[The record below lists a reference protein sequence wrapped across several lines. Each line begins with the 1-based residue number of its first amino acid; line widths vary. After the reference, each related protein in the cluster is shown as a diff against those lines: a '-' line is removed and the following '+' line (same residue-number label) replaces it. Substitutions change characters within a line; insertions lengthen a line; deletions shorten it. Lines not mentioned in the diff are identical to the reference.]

1 MRVTDVD
8 WNRRGAARRSMLVA
22 DVGRVIEV
30 QLDVRCG

>member
-8 WNRRGAARRSMLVA
+8 WNRRGAATRSMRVA

-30 QLDVRCG
+30 QLEVR